1 MSAPRSAG
9 AMRPR
14 ARFAPGDLAR
24 RLIPDRGFGWITGMV
39 SWALF
44 LVMTVPDGL
53 DYAGLNGHGEPA
65 TGSAVTKVLW
75 LTMLGLSAAV
85 VVMRLSVA
93 RRVLSQTNP
102 FLLSF
107 GVLTLASVA
116 WSINSGQTAIRDM
129 RFVVITLAALAFAST
144 DWSPNRFPRQFRS
157 IFFAFLGGS
166 ILFGLARPDLAIHQE
181 LSYELVGAWRGL
193 TTHKN
198 GLGNLGTLGLVF
210 WMHGLVSRRVRPLA
224 AMVGVAVC
232 FACIIL
238 SRSSTSLAM
247 GLEAVLVSM
256 VFMKLPPRAA
266 RHIPTLV
273 WTLTA
278 LCLVYGMAMLKI
290 IPGSGILFAPITMIT
305 GKNLTFTGR
314 ADIWDI
320 VLEHVRMRPLLG
332 SGYGAYWDPAP
343 TPGNESYEV
352 FVRLHT
358 FYPGQAHNGYVDT
371 LNDLG
376 YVGLLLLMCMLVYY
390 VRQSLR
396 LFNQLQRPA
405 QGSLYLLLFL
415 QQAMANFTEAHWLSV
430 RSVNFVIMTF
440 ATFALA
446 RDTLDAN
453 VERRYESDAQRRL
466 AMTREPPRPG
476 ARVDT

>member
-1 MSAPRSAG
+1 MAPGRQG
-9 AMRPR
+9 T
-14 ARFAPGDLAR
+14 RFAPGDLAR

-53 DYAGLNGHGEPA
+53 DYAALNGHAPDA
-65 TGSAVTKVLW
+65 PNGSVLTKVLW
-75 LTMLGLSAAV
+75 LSMLGLSAAV
-85 VVMRLSVA
+85 VMMRLSVA
-93 RRVLSQTNP
+93 RRVLKHTNP
-102 FLLSF
+102 FLLFFAALS
-107 GVLTLASVA
+107 LASIV
-116 WSINSGQTAIRDM
+116 WSINSGQTALRDM
-129 RFVVITLAALAFAST
+129 RFVVVMLVSLAFAST
-144 DWSPNRFPRQFRS
+144 DWSPNRFAKEFRG

-166 ILFGLARPDLAIHQE
+166 IIFGIVRPDLAIHQE

-210 WMHGLVSRRVRPLA
+210 WMHGLVTRRVPTFGALI
-224 AMVGVAVC
+224 GVATC
-232 FACIIL
+232 FACVLL

-247 GLEAVLVSM
+247 ALEAVLVSM
-256 VFMKLPPRAA
+256 VFMKLPPRMA
-266 RHIPTLV
+266 RHIPTFV

-278 LCLVYGMAMLKI
+278 LCLIYGMAMLKI

-314 ADIWDI
+314 ADIWEVILD
-320 VLEHVRMRPLLG
+320 HVRLRPLLG
-332 SGYGAYWDPAP
+332 SGYGAYWDIAP
-343 TPGNESYEV
+343 TPGNESYAMY
-352 FVRLHT
+352 VRLHS
-358 FYPGQAHNGYVDT
+358 FYPTQAHNGYLDV

-376 YVGLLLLMCMLVYY
+376 YVGLLALMGMLVFY
-390 VRQSLR
+390 VRQALR
-396 LFNQLQRPA
+396 LYTQLRRPA

-430 RSVNFVIMTF
+430 RSVNFIIMTF

-446 RDTLDAN
+446 RDTLDAT
-453 VERRYESDAQRRL
+453 VEHRHETDAEAARRIAQARRPL
-466 AMTREPPRPG
+466 PPEAPS
-476 ARVDT
+476 